1 MMPLA
6 FIRHG
11 PTLWNE
17 QRKLQGQADIP
28 LSEQGI
34 ERVKTWV
41 LPDKFRNY
49 QWFASPL
56 KRAQKTASLLGLK
69 TKTEPSLIEMDWGQW
84 DGLNGQQLQEKY
96 GTEFVKR
103 KKKGI
108 DLRPNGGETPREVR
122 DRVHNWIKIIA
133 KTKRPTGAVA
143 HQGIIRAAMSL
154 ATGWNMINPAPEKLE
169 WDAVQLFRVNLAGDV
184 KIDQLNISLILRE
197 KIYPETR

>member
-69 TKTEPSLIEMDWGQW
+69 TKLFLLSQ
-84 DGLNGQQLQEKY
+84 
-96 GTEFVKR
+96 
-103 KKKGI
+103 
-108 DLRPNGGETPREVR
+108 
-122 DRVHNWIKIIA
+122 KISQIYLSFFY
-133 KTKRPTGAVA
+133 
-143 HQGIIRAAMSL
+143 IS
-154 ATGWNMINPAPEKLE
+154 KL
-169 WDAVQLFRVNLAGDV
+169 
-184 KIDQLNISLILRE
+184 
-197 KIYPETR
+197 